1 MGIHIKNEA
10 EIQAMR
16 EGGVILSKILKELS
30 EFLKP
35 GHSTMDLE
43 RKAEELFE
51 HYNVIPAFKGYHG
64 FPAILCT
71 AVNDEIVH
79 GIPNET
85 PMKKGDIINVDCGVT
100 YKKLHTDS
108 CVALVVGG
116 ETDPQSQKLVDTCIE
131 ALWKGIAQ
139 VKPGNRVGDIGHA
152 IETHVK
158 RNGFTVVKELTGH
171 GIGYNLHEDP
181 YVPNWGKKGKGAA
194 LVPGM
199 VIAIEPIIV
208 AGSSQNKTLDD
219 DWTIVTKDGSRAI
232 QHEHTVL
239 VTETGYEVLTL
250 REGEKQL

>member
-10 EIQAMR
+10 EIQVMR
-16 EGGVILSKILKELS
+16 EGGKILSKILKEIS

-51 HYNVIPAFKGYHG
+51 KYNVIPAFKGYHG

-71 AVNDEIVH
+71 AVNNEIVH
-79 GIPNET
+79 GIPNEV
-85 PMKKGDIINVDCGVT
+85 PMKKGDIVNVDCGVL
-100 YKKLHTDS
+100 YKKLNTDS

-116 ETDPQSQKLVDTCIE
+116 ETDPESQKLVDTCIE

-139 VKPGNRVGDIGHA
+139 VKPGNKVGDIGYA
-152 IETHVK
+152 IESHVK
-158 RNGFTVVKELTGH
+158 KNGFSIVKELTGH

-208 AGSSQNKTLDD
+208 AGSPQNETLDD
-219 DWTIVTKDGSRAI
+219 DWTIVTKDGKRAI

>member
-1 MGIHIKNEA
+1 MGIHIKTAA
-10 EIQAMR
+10 EIDAMR
-16 EGGVILSKILKELS
+16 KGGKILAAILKELS
-30 EFLKP
+30 EFLQP

-43 RKAEELFE
+43 RKAEELFA
-51 HYNVIPAFKGYHG
+51 HYNVTPGFKGYHG

-79 GIPNET
+79 GIPNEK
-85 PMKKGDIINVDCGVT
+85 PMKRGDIVNVDCGVI
-100 YKKLHTDS
+100 YKDLNTDS

-116 ETDPQSQKLVDTCIE
+116 ETDPESQRLVDTCIQ

-139 VKPGNRVGDIGHA
+139 VKPGNKVGDIGYA
-152 IETHVK
+152 IESHVK
-158 RNGFTVVKELTGH
+158 SKGFNIVKELTGH
-171 GIGYNLHEDP
+171 GIGYKLHEEP

-194 LVPGM
+194 LIPGM

-208 AGSSQNKTLDD
+208 AGSPQNKTLADE
-219 DWTIVTKDGSRAI
+219 WTIVTKDGKRAM

-250 REGEKQL
+250 REGENQL